1 MSKEYTAGQRQV
13 QTHADSTRLAD
24 QMAEKVV
31 RDEISS
37 DDKLFIEA
45 RDMFFLATI
54 DADGRANCSYKG
66 GEPGFVRVLD
76 ESTIAFPIYDGN
88 GMFMTAGS
96 IVDNGEVGL
105 LFVDFDG
112 QSRMRL
118 NGTATLHAE
127 DELISEYP
135 EAQYVVRVTAREVF
149 VNCPRYIHRLELVE
163 RSVFVPKSNTQT
175 PVAEW
180 KQKMIENG
188 AGNILSSKDP
198 TVPGN

>member
-1 MSKEYTAGQRQV
+1 M
-13 QTHADSTRLAD
+13 
-24 QMAEKVV
+24 
-31 RDEISS
+31 
-37 DDKLFIEA
+37 
-45 RDMFFLATI
+45 
-54 DADGRANCSYKG
+54 
-66 GEPGFVRVLD
+66 
-76 ESTIAFPIYDGN
+76 
-88 GMFMTAGS
+88 
-96 IVDNGEVGL
+96 
-105 LFVDFDG
+105 
-112 QSRMRL
+112 

-149 VNCPRYIHRLELVE
+149 VNCPRYIHRLQLVE